1 MQLPRGQRHVK
12 IEARF
17 DPEQRGSGGFPLD
30 ILRMLEQLNELIEK
44 PKGFGPVTWRLN
56 REELTMQIAKIR
68 ASLPNELKNAA
79 QTVRESERIVESA
92 REDASMTAE
101 SARKERDR
109 VLAEARAEAERIV
122 EAARIQQER
131 MITESEILKLAKAQ
145 SEEIRSSADRESI
158 QVRRGAEKY
167 AHDVLSQLESVVGKV
182 MTTIERGKT
191 EMDRPTAETA
201 VVAVPRERAGVR

>member
-1 MQLPRGQRHVK
+1 M
-12 IEARF
+12 
-17 DPEQRGSGGFPLD
+17 D

-44 PKGFGPVTWRLN
+44 PKQIGPMTWGLN
-56 REELTMQIAKIR
+56 REDITMQIAKIR
-68 ASLPNELKNAA
+68 ASLPNELKSAA

-92 REDASMTAE
+92 REDASMTVD

-109 VLAEARAEAERIV
+109 ILAEGRAEAERIV

-131 MITESEILKLAKAQ
+131 MISESEILKLAKAQ
-145 SEEIRSSADRESI
+145 SEEIRTTADRDAI

-167 AHDVLSQLESVVGKV
+167 AHDVLSQLEGVVGKV
-182 MTTIERGKT
+182 MTTIERGKS

-201 VVAVPRERAGVR
+201 VVNGANRERALRA